1 MIAPNQPTGSMSL
14 NKAQPLWAS
23 PGGIVFIRVKS
34 NTQIIKKGSEI
45 MKKQQKFYQIRI
57 KFLRLD
63 LDDGYLYVTCYRIPI
78 KHRTKAITKALKLFN
93 KQTKKKNFMIVEANI
108 DKEINYDIKPYH
120 HR

>member
-1 MIAPNQPTGSMSL
+1 
-14 NKAQPLWAS
+14 
-23 PGGIVFIRVKS
+23 
-34 NTQIIKKGSEI
+34 

-63 LDDGYLYVTCYRIPI
+63 LDDDYLYVTCYRIPT
-78 KHRTKAITKALKLFN
+78 KHRTKAITKALKTFK
-93 KQTKKKNFMIVEANI
+93 KQTKNKKFMLVGAEI